1 MGTFQNMLS
10 VQQKAKSVLFAEKKT
25 SFCIRKSVPLEKCQ
39 VSSANT
45 DESKSDDDGDSY
57 SGDTDDET

>member
-1 MGTFQNMLS
+1 M
-10 VQQKAKSVLFAEKKT
+10 
-25 SFCIRKSVPLEKCQ
+25 PLEKCQ